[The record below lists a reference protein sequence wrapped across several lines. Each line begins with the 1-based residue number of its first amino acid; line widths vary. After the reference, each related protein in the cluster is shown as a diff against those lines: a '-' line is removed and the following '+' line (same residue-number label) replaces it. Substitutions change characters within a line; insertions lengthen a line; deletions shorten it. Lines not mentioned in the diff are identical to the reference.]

1 MRKENVPPVRS
12 GALSAEHKNV
22 QKNVNIHLD
31 PGTEHRAR
39 HWADAATVSVTP
51 GWGVGRSRK
60 SLVTAAAGKSQDL
73 RKRDPS
79 LVQTNLICPPQPF
92 WDATGRLSNSCF
104 QQQRNLCSRLQQR
117 GNENVIQG
125 SRRLPAALSRRRDA
139 QQRCS
144 RLSTTGLEGSCRDA
158 SAGLPARS
166 LQEGVGSCELSC
178 GHRTCWNPREGR
190 NQSQEQWTEKQ
201 QHRLL
206 IARSA
211 GHGNLSVA
219 SADGLSPAVV
229 SVDPSARSTLN
240 CRPVVYTSSR
250 GSSSA
255 NVASCCPGPSFTLEG
270 LSSPSLAESPAHPP
284 ALRSLLE
291 SSQASASLHC
301 SIQKLKQETA
311 AMGIL
316 GSLPLESRSSPVT
329 CRFCSAPDVSPS
341 AIQGAEEYRARGKTR
356 AAQARMKWGSPFAKA
371 WGLGSVTS
379 ETEPTSIYHRYRT
392 TELYTQRAS
401 VSEGIWSGPLSAE
414 AGPVGLVDTEAGS
427 PYDCSPYLGY
437 RSQAC
442 GHATTHFPEEPSFR
456 SPPCSVSQ
464 REDLPPSRYP
474 GGLQVSLETQ
484 HSGAQMNIGVA
495 IDGTPRKACVRVT
508 SPPAETGAAPV
519 QQLCIHSSCEG
530 ASVPHCKYHRE
541 PAELYDAALAAGK
554 RPTVV
559 NRRPP
564 AARSSPSP
572 LSVTVRRGSNEY
584 SWAARDVDGPDTARE
599 GGRRELSIKAV
610 CTPPAEKSTGDLPPH
625 EVNCQ
630 VQHVAPAWI
639 PGSDFLALEMESSAQ
654 LPGNQ
659 HLLSRCLQAWSS
671 HVLGKTTTAK
681 KLYKQQLLRK
691 GLAALQWAVQ
701 LRKTQLETAQ
711 QRCTLAMLAGSFHRW
726 KKAMA
731 KQSRR
736 GTSQSELSLQT
747 RDLPSG
753 SVGCSQGPAGTAL
766 TECQLGTGPLREAA
780 LSSGVEGELWR
791 RLHHWQRANDLGQ
804 RAQAIGD
811 LRRLAAFRVWC
822 LQKELLGREE
832 VRASQ
837 ACALL
842 ERKRLQSI
850 FQAWRSRSQE
860 AVQVWSLV
868 TRLQRKRTA
877 RCFCAWKQLVE
888 QKTLCKRSLEQHRAA
903 SLRKSFQQWVLILQL
918 READKLTTMD
928 LFLLRRRRY
937 YSQGPSSAARG
948 PAAED
953 DHPLPSSTI
962 LRWPLRVGGSSLDD
976 HCQRVKLQRIF
987 LRWRARLHE
996 QQQAKAF
1003 SRASEQRQLREA
1015 LRHWHHRALQLDPL
1029 SHQPRGPPAWLDSEE
1044 SSASSGFHS
1053 STPAP
1058 PVSWSSLDRDS
1069 RQNSSC
1075 SMLAIEDGP
1084 CPLQHSSALQ
1094 QPLCPPGPGELCGEL
1109 YFQASFLPQIPP
1121 GRGSWFIGSHLQ
1133 SLGQCSPDSEGQ
1145 SLCSSLAWEETGLP
1159 SNAWQARCSAEELDR
1174 VGISFGHHIARRLL
1188 QKCFSA
1194 WATQTKRHLEIQQHH
1209 QYSQLARVFLSW
1221 HIWVVEDKRRK
1232 DAASRQYRLHH
1243 YQTALT
1249 LWKQRLSQRVEA
1261 DRRYIHRL
1269 HQKATDTLRH
1279 WHKCWQRQSALRR
1292 LQQQWAQ
1299 HSAQVRKRMVLEM
1312 WRCQAGQR
1320 RDAALC
1326 WGQLLLRRCLV
1337 AWWQATLAR
1346 SKQREACSEFEG
1358 TRQRHLLALC
1368 FVQWRTEFLRA
1379 KQGEGACPQQ
1389 STVPARAFRRW
1400 RGATRGRQV
1409 LHLDSVAGV
1418 KQACNY
1424 WTKAAVLSQCCWQR
1438 SATLGTRKCR
1448 KMLLSWSTKQR
1459 PGRDRDFSS
1468 TCCWLLLSSCRR
1480 WLAIYRNPSRAERL
1494 PTHPLLERPGL
1505 AVGDPPQYVWTPES
1519 SLELLPVDRDS
1530 RELGVRYWRRWRLAV
1545 LLRQCRED
1553 RQARCLARAWLQWKD
1568 VSRAALLG
1576 RVLAWQRLVEQGW
1589 KTWRRRYLQHCVS
1602 QHFLEDEA
1610 RSLLSWAFGRWR
1622 KLAAS
1627 QCQGRGHR

>member
-1 MRKENVPPVRS
+1 MRKENVPPVWS
-12 GALSAEHKNV
+12 GALSTEHKNV

-31 PGTEHRAR
+31 PGTEDRAEVPH
-39 HWADAATVSVTP
+39 HWADAAVVSVTP
-51 GWGVGRSRK
+51 GWGVGRSRT
-60 SLVTAAAGKSQDL
+60 SLVTAAAGKIQGL

-92 WDATGRLSNSCF
+92 WDATERLSNSCF
-104 QQQRNLCSRLQQR
+104 QQQHNLCSRLQQR

-158 SAGLPARS
+158 STGLPARS

-178 GHRTCWNPREGR
+178 GRRTCWSSQEGR

-206 IARSA
+206 IACSA
-211 GHGNLSVA
+211 GHGNPSVA

-240 CRPVVYTSSR
+240 CRPVVYASSR

-255 NVASCCPGPSFTLEG
+255 SVASRCPGPSFTLEE
-270 LSSPSLAESPAHPP
+270 LSSPSLAESPAHPS
-284 ALRSLLE
+284 ALRSVLE

-329 CRFCSAPDVSPS
+329 CRFCFAPDVSPP
-341 AIQGAEEYRARGKTR
+341 AIQGAEEYCAREKTR
-356 AAQARMKWGSPFAKA
+356 AAQARMKWGSPFAKG

-379 ETEPTSIYHRYRT
+379 ETKPTSIYHRYRT

-414 AGPVGLVDTEAGS
+414 AGPVGLVDTEADG

-456 SPPCSVSQ
+456 SPPCSVS
-464 REDLPPSRYP
+464 RRKDLPPSPYP

-484 HSGAQMNIGVA
+484 HSRAQMNIGVA
-495 IDGTPRKACVRVT
+495 IDGTPREVCVRVT

-530 ASVPHCKYHRE
+530 ASAPHCKYHGE

-554 RPTVV
+554 GPTVV
-559 NRRPP
+559 NSRPS
-564 AARSSPSP
+564 AARSSPGP
-572 LSVTVRRGSNEY
+572 LSVTVRRGSSEY
-584 SWAARDVDGPDTARE
+584 SWAAPDVDTARE

-625 EVNCQ
+625 EVNCR

-671 HVLGKTTTAK
+671 HVLGKTTAAK

-711 QRCTLAMLAGSFHRW
+711 QRYTLAMLAGSFDRW
-726 KKAMA
+726 KEAMA

-747 RDLPSG
+747 RDLPIG
-753 SVGCSQGPAGTAL
+753 SVGYSQGPAGTAL

-791 RLHHWQRANDLGQ
+791 QLHHRQRANDLGR

-811 LRRLAAFRVWC
+811 LRRLAAAFQLWC

-868 TRLQRKRTA
+868 TQLQRKRTA
-877 RCFCAWKQLVE
+877 RCFCAWKQIVE

-928 LFLLRRRRY
+928 LFLLRQRRY

-948 PAAED
+948 PAVED
-953 DHPLPSSTI
+953 DHPLPSSTV
-962 LRWPLRVGGSSLDD
+962 LRWSLRVGGSSLDD
-976 HCQRVKLQRIF
+976 HCQRLKLQRIF

-1015 LRHWHHRALQLDPL
+1015 LRHWHHRALQLGPL

-1075 SMLAIEDGP
+1075 SMLAIEDNP
-1084 CPLQHSSALQ
+1084 CPLHYSSALQ
-1094 QPLCPPGPGELCGEL
+1094 QPLCPPGPGDLCGEL
-1109 YFQASFLPQIPP
+1109 YFQTSFLPQFPP

-1145 SLCSSLAWEETGLP
+1145 SLCSSLAWEETGLQ
-1159 SNAWQARCSAEELDR
+1159 SNAWQVCSSAEELDR
-1174 VGISFGHHIARRLL
+1174 VGISFGHHMAQRLL

-1194 WATQTKRHLEIQQHH
+1194 WATQTKRLLEMQQHH
-1209 QYSQLARVFLSW
+1209 QHSQLARVFLSW

-1232 DAASRQYRLHH
+1232 DTASRQYRLHH

-1261 DRRYIHRL
+1261 DRRYIHQL

-1312 WRCQAGQR
+1312 WRCQARQR
-1320 RDAALC
+1320 RDAASC
-1326 WGQLLLRRCLV
+1326 WGQLVLRRCLV
-1337 AWWQATLAR
+1337 AWWQVTLAR

-1358 TRQRHLLALC
+1358 TRQQHLLALC
-1368 FVQWRTEFLRA
+1368 FVQWRIELLRA

-1389 STVPARAFRRW
+1389 ST
-1400 RGATRGRQV
+1400 
-1409 LHLDSVAGV
+1409 
-1418 KQACNY
+1418 ACNY

-1438 SATLGTRKCR
+1438 SAPLGTRKCW

-1459 PGRDRDFSS
+1459 PGRDRDLSS

-1480 WLAIYRNPSRAERL
+1480 WLAIYRNLSRAERL

-1530 RELGVRYWRRWRLAV
+1530 RELGVRYWHRWRLAV
-1545 LLRQCRED
+1545 LLLRCRKD
-1553 RQARCLARAWLQWKD
+1553 RQAHCLAKAWLQWKD

-1576 RVLAWQRLVEQGW
+1576 RALAWQRLVEQGW